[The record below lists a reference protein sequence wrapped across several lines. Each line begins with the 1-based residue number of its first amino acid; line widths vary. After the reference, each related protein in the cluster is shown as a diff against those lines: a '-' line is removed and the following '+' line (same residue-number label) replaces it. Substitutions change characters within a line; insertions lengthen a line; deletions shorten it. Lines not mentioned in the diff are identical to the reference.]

1 MLERGAL
8 GSLNTEQIS
17 QSLRRHTYYTQEQQD
32 SDGTDANAN
41 EVESDSYHSSH
52 NQFGSSVPMIE
63 FCIKTQIYSKEFS
76 LRRPPQAIEEETV
89 LCFNL
94 YIGGQ
99 LSRTWFSMDDDYG
112 ADVNIE

>member
-17 QSLRRHTYYTQEQQD
+17 QSLRRHTAYYSQNQEQQD
-32 SDGTDANAN
+32 SDGTDPNAN
-41 EVESDSYHSSH
+41 EAESDSYHSSR

-76 LRRPPQAIEEETV
+76 LRRPP
-89 LCFNL
+89 
-94 YIGGQ
+94 
-99 LSRTWFSMDDDYG
+99 
-112 ADVNIE
+112 

>member
-1 MLERGAL
+1 
-8 GSLNTEQIS
+8 
-17 QSLRRHTYYTQEQQD
+17 
-32 SDGTDANAN
+32 
-41 EVESDSYHSSH
+41 
-52 NQFGSSVPMIE
+52 MIE